1 MRYKIWFSHTSEV
14 QVRNLASA
22 RTTICQQA
30 RQCGN
35 RNPKLFSIDC
45 EQQGRFV
52 YLSKASRKNDQ
63 TGSSAFAVIKKL
75 ENVNG

>member
-14 QVRNLASA
+14 QVCDLASA
-22 RTTICQQA
+22 REAICQQA

-35 RNPKLFSIDC
+35 RNPKLFSLDC

-52 YLSKASRKNDQ
+52 YLSKAARKNDQ
-63 TGSSAFAVIKKL
+63 TGRMAFAVIQKL
-75 ENVNG
+75 DR

>member
-14 QVRNLASA
+14 QVQDLASA
-22 RTTICQQA
+22 REAICQQA

-45 EQQGRFV
+45 SQQGRFV
-52 YLSKASRKNDQ
+52 YLSKDDRNNDQ
-63 TGSSAFAVIKKL
+63 TGSSAFAVVRKL
-75 ENVNG
+75 EHGV

>member
-1 MRYKIWFSHTSEV
+1 MRYKIWFGHTSEV
-14 QVRNLASA
+14 QVRDLASA
-22 RTTICQQA
+22 REAICQQA

-75 ENVNG
+75 DR

>member
-22 RTTICQQA
+22 REAICQQA

-35 RNPKLFSIDC
+35 RNPKLYSINC
-45 EQQGRFV
+45 EQQGRFF

-63 TGSSAFAVIKKL
+63 TGGKAFAVIQKL
-75 ENVNG
+75 DR

>member
-1 MRYKIWFSHTSEV
+1 MRYKIWFSHTAEV
-14 QVRNLASA
+14 QVQDLAEA
-22 RTTICQQA
+22 RQAICQQA

-45 EQQGRFV
+45 AAQGRFV

-63 TGSSAFAVIKKL
+63 TGRMAFAVIQKL
-75 ENVNG
+75 DR